1 MSVPQKW
8 KYEVPQKWKKVF
20 IWYKVL
26 IDISQEVEASSPEVE
41 NGIYLVEGNNWD
53 FPKNGNMFPGCGTWY
68 LSGRR

>member
-26 IDISQEVEASSPEVE
+26 IEISQEVEASSPEVE
-41 NGIYLVEGNNWD
+41 KGYL
-53 FPKNGNMFPGCGTWY
+53 PGK
-68 LSGRR
+68 R